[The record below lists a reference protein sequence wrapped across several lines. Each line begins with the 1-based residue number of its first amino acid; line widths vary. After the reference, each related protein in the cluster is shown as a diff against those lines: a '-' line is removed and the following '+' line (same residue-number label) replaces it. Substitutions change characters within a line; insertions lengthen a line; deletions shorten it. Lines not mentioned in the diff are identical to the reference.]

1 MAMSMEKFLY
11 DYFAILNLAEMPQ
24 PVLDRFN
31 SWVKKGDYPNDDVK
45 DWMGKFP
52 RKTDNNKW
60 VSGKDLPAGSSND
73 LPKLDDL
80 ERFDLDDLYRA
91 FFEVFSKLSKNRD
104 YYQDKDKVLGFID
117 KYFGPGK
124 VFEREPIK
132 PDVKKQLSVLV
143 DLLLTH
149 KLDAIINIKNPQKR
163 VLESLKRNI
172 DKIDDAD
179 VQNTI
184 QDLVGDINYN
194 LSRGYYYSEVDT
206 SRIREAKEFLRTNNI
221 NLDQISNGLNQD
233 VTVDSTKID
242 SFKNE
247 FFNICDTL
255 RSKKAIYEAF
265 KENDDKRIISRQ
277 IDSALSKT
285 DYTGK
290 INEKNYVAPK
300 YEKGSKNPEQ
310 WLKAKQEELYTSVFK
325 KYLTLHRDNLFMKE
339 TAEKIFGAI
348 EKEDIKPTDGLKTLI
363 DKSDGIVGKLRGKE
377 PFKAAEHLEW
387 LTKKLKLYQDNGM
400 ADDIDGALRWGYQMN
415 RIVTK
420 IIEEAVADGKVEEAK
435 TALNV
440 LSVMQYGTFTG
451 RRLNAIN
458 EATKD
463 MHLLND
469 SGYSWMKKDSPTE
482 FIANAAEGVLSAGIR
497 GVAYGVTGLVN
508 RARRTGVKFNNKS
521 AVLKPLAEKKADELK
536 NKKDKYKQDK
546 DTADNNDRITIHDNN
561 ILARDA
567 ENQMHNQGYNVDGAK
582 QYINNQENLIFGQE
596 KNVRAAQEKLA
607 QWESKKDEYERQ
619 KYELQSSKAEY
630 DEQDKIISGRDIDEN
645 IAKLEKQ
652 VLGVKGQIKGIND
665 ELSKF
670 NAPRILDANGN
681 LITAPIIGPDGN
693 LITDPDVLK
702 AHKDHLAAQQAD
714 LYDQL
719 IQLNDGIAQEES
731 NRNNPA
737 RIKAAKDR
745 KKQLQDDV
753 DAYNQAESDYQN
765 AENEYNQAKNAFN
778 VEQNKYNALS
788 TDATYTDLNK
798 QMGIYSDAITK
809 KEKAEKDIETR
820 EKELNE
826 WDEKN
831 KNDYNELMA
840 YWDFLQTG
848 NTKNLFHLSTKKLQD
863 KMKDKSKID
872 PTKTNMDMRFLKWK
886 QSHGY
891 AA

>member
-11 DYFAILNLAEMPQ
+11 NYFGVLNLAAMPQ

-31 SWVKKGDYPNDDVK
+31 SWVKKGDYPNDDIK
-45 DWMGKFP
+45 SWLEKFP
-52 RKTDNNKW
+52 RKTDTDKW
-60 VSGKDLPAGSSND
+60 VSGKDLPAGDPND
-73 LPKLDDL
+73 LPKWDEID
-80 ERFDLDDLYRA
+80 RFDLDDLYRA
-91 FFEVFSKLSKNRD
+91 FFEVFSKLSKNRE
-104 YYQDKDKVLGFID
+104 YYQDNDKVFGFID
-117 KYFGPGK
+117 KYFGQNK
-124 VFEREPIK
+124 VFENEPVK
-132 PDVKKQLSVLV
+132 SDVKNQLKVLV
-143 DLLLTH
+143 GLLLGN
-149 KLDAIINIKNPQKR
+149 KFSAIINIKQPQRR
-163 VLESLKRNI
+163 VLESLQRNI

-179 VQNTI
+179 AQNTI
-184 QDLVGDINYN
+184 QVLVSDINDN
-194 LSRGYYYSEVDT
+194 LSRSYYYSGIDP
-206 SRIREAKEFLRTNNI
+206 SRVQEAKHILRTNNI
-221 NLDQISNGLNQD
+221 DLDQISNGLNQD
-233 VTVDSTKID
+233 IIVDGAKID
-242 SFKNE
+242 SFKE
-247 FFNICDTL
+247 KFFDICDTL

-277 IDSALSKT
+277 IDAALSKT

-300 YEKGSKNPEQ
+300 YDKGAKNPEQ
-310 WLKAKQEELYTSVFK
+310 WIKAKQEELYTSVFK

-339 TAEKIFGAI
+339 TASAIFGAI
-348 EKEDIKPTDGLKTLI
+348 EKEKIKPTDGLKTLI
-363 DKSDGIVGKLRGKE
+363 DKSDTIIGNLRGKE
-377 PFKAAEHLEW
+377 PFGAADHLKW
-387 LTKKLKLYQDNGM
+387 LTDKLKLYNDNGM
-400 ADDIDGALRWGYQMN
+400 KDDIDGALRWGYQMN

-420 IIEEAVADGKVEEAK
+420 LIEEAVADGKVEEAK

-469 SGYSWMKKDSPTE
+469 SGYSWMKKDSPTA
-482 FIANAAEGVLSAGIR
+482 FVANAAEGLLGAGIR
-497 GVAYGVTGLVN
+497 GVAYGVTGIVN
-508 RARRTGVKFNNKS
+508 RVRRTGVKFNNKS
-521 AVLKPLAEKKADELK
+521 AVLKTLSDRRAQELIDQK
-536 NKKDKYKQDK
+536 
-546 DTADNNDRITIHDNN
+546 NNDKQKKEDDNRNDRTIIHDNN
-561 ILARDA
+561 ILAQNA
-567 ENQMHNQGYNVDGAK
+567 ENQMHNWGYNVDNAK
-582 QYINNQENLIFGQE
+582 QYIDNQENQILRQE
-596 KNVRAAQEKLA
+596 KNVRAAQERLSG
-607 QWESKKDEYERQ
+607 WESKKDEYEHQ
-619 KYELQSSKAEY
+619 KYELQSSKDEY

-652 VLGVKGQIKGIND
+652 VLDVKGKIKGVND

-670 NAPRILDANGN
+670 NASRLFDANGN

-693 LITDPDVLK
+693 PITDPDVLK

-719 IQLNDGIAQEES
+719 RQLNDSIAQEKS

-737 RIKAAKDR
+737 RINAAKDR
-745 KKQLQDDV
+745 KRQLQDDV
-753 DAYNQAESDYQN
+753 DAYNQAELDYQN
-765 AENEYNQAKNAFN
+765 AEKEYNLAMNAFN
-778 VEQNKYNALS
+778 VEQDKYNTLS
-788 TDATYTDLNK
+788 TDAIYTELNK

-809 KEKAEKDIETR
+809 KEKAEKDIENR
-820 EKELNE
+820 EKEWNE

-831 KNDYNELMA
+831 RNDYNDLMA

-886 QSHGY
+886 QQHGY